1 MKICIVSSAGGHL
14 DEVRALRPAYSEF
27 DHFYVVNQ
35 AVQPTPDM
43 QDKLYIISHSERDLL
58 FFVNLVEAW
67 KILRKERPD
76 VLLSTGAGAI
86 VPFAIVGR
94 LFFGTKSIFVES
106 LTRVTVP
113 SLTARIMYRLA
124 DRFFYQNEQ
133 LRPHFPHGQ
142 YEGSVL

>member
-1 MKICIVSSAGGHL
+1 MKVCIVSSAGGHL
-14 DEVRALRPAYSEF
+14 DEVRALRPAYAGF

-133 LRPHFPHGQ
+133 LRPHFPQGQ